1 MTETQRNEEK
11 EEEEEED
18 KKGKKRQSRSTMF
31 VSGTMKSVCRT
42 MGQEDYPEYRY

>member
-1 MTETQRNEEK
+1 MTKTQRNEEK
-11 EEEEEED
+11 EEEED